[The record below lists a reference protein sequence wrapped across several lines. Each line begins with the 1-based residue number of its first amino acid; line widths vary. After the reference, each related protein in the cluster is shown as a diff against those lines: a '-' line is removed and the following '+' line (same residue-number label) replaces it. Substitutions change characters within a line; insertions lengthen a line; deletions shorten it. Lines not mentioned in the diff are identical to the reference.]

1 MRFFKR
7 TSVNS
12 NDSINRKSE
21 SREKPSVS
29 TRTLT
34 VEIEADGCVAL
45 AQFVHGCHFV
55 LSSVLHSDI
64 FDLQGREIPIAFP
77 LNYDLNK
84 NDKYFN

>member
-34 VEIEADGCVAL
+34 VEIEADGGIAL
-45 AQFVHGCHFV
+45 AQFVLGCHFV

-64 FDLQGREIPIAFP
+64 LDLQGREIPVAFP
-77 LNYDLNK
+77 LNYDLETN
-84 NDKYFN
+84 